1 MPGGFCGLYKNTYGA
16 RAARGEI
23 KPDARRGH
31 DMKRFAMSKGMT
43 INRAIKHAREKA
55 EELGCTDD
63 GKAQLQLVEWLEE
76 LKRWRKLFSAKNLY
90 YLPVID
96 RRVDACRNDMPTI
109 KDLIKNIGD
118 DEE

>member
-1 MPGGFCGLYKNTYGA
+1 MPGGLCGLYKNTYGA
-16 RAARGEI
+16 RVARE
-23 KPDARRGH
+23 H

-43 INRAIKHAREKA
+43 LNRAIKHARDKA

-63 GKAQLQLVEWLEE
+63 GKEQLQLVEWLEE
-76 LKRWRKLFSAKNLY
+76 LKHWRKLFSGKNIY

-96 RRVDACRNDMPTI
+96 RRVGACRNDMPCV
-109 KDLIKNIGD
+109 KDLIKDIGD

>member
-1 MPGGFCGLYKNTYGA
+1 
-16 RAARGEI
+16 
-23 KPDARRGH
+23 
-31 DMKRFAMSKGMT
+31 MSKGMT
-43 INRAIKHAREKA
+43 LNRAIKRARDKA

-63 GKAQLQLVEWLEE
+63 GKAPLQLVEWLEE

-96 RRVDACRNDMPTI
+96 RRVGACRNDMPTI
-109 KDLIKNIGD
+109 KDLIKNIED

>member
-1 MPGGFCGLYKNTYGA
+1 
-16 RAARGEI
+16 
-23 KPDARRGH
+23 
-31 DMKRFAMSKGMT
+31 MSKGMT

-55 EELGCTDD
+55 EKLGCTDD
-63 GKAQLQLVEWLEE
+63 GKEQLQLVEWLEE
-76 LKRWRKLFSAKNLY
+76 LKHWRKLFSAKNTY

-96 RRVDACRNDMPTI
+96 RRVGVCRNDMPYI

>member
-1 MPGGFCGLYKNTYGA
+1 
-16 RAARGEI
+16 
-23 KPDARRGH
+23 
-31 DMKRFAMSKGMT
+31 MSKGMT
-43 INRAIKHAREKA
+43 IHRAIKHAREKA
-55 EELGCTDD
+55 EKLGCTDD

-76 LKRWRKLFSAKNLY
+76 LKHWRKLFSAKNLY

-96 RRVDACRNDMPTI
+96 RRVGACCNDMPCI